1 MEPARR
7 HTVLIVDDEPD
18 VVGSLRDLLRLDY
31 RVLGATRALDALEIL
46 GREEVHV
53 ILTDQRMP
61 GMTGVEFLHEA
72 RERHPHVVRVMFTG
86 YADLRS
92 VLDAINE
99 GSVYRYVTKP
109 WDVDELTSVLR
120 AAAERY
126 DLADERRRLT
136 SELQRKN
143 ADLERANADLVV
155 ASELKTM
162 FIRVAGHE
170 LRTPLA
176 VQLGL
181 LRLLSRSAHLS
192 EPGRDLLAR
201 IERAGQRLA
210 QRVEQIMG
218 FLHAGQFARGLD
230 RRPVDL
236 AALVRQSAE
245 EVRPFIE
252 RRGQELVIDAPDDL
266 GALPLDAAKIGDC
279 LNQLLLNAIKFTP
292 DGGRIALRARRTD
305 EGGARV
311 EVTDT
316 GRGIPP
322 GEMGH
327 LFTPFFTG
335 FDTARHTSGQFEYG
349 ARGLGLG
356 LSLVRAFVELHGG
369 TVSARSEEGYGATF
383 TIDLPG
389 GAVVDEASN

>member
-1 MEPARR
+1 MEK
-7 HTVLIVDDEPD
+7 L
-18 VVGSLRDLLRLDY
+18 SLRDRYTLVTGASSGLGHELARQIARDHGGNL
-31 RVLGATRALDALEIL
+31 VLVARRRDRLDALADEL
-46 GREEVHV
+46 RKSHNVQV
-53 ILTDQRMP
+53 ACVT
-61 GMTGVEFLHEA
+61 
-72 RERHPHVVRVMFTG
+72 
-86 YADLRS
+86 ADLSKREDTER
-92 VLDAINE
+92 VFAEATDGRAIH
-99 GSVYRYVTKP
+99 
-109 WDVDELTSVLR
+109 
-120 AAAERY
+120 AAV
-126 DLADERRRLT
+126 
-136 SELQRKN
+136 LQRKN
-143 ADLERANADLVV
+143 ADLERANADLVA

-192 EPGRDLLAR
+192 EPARDLLAR

-369 TVSARSEEGYGATF
+369 TVSARSEEGHGATF